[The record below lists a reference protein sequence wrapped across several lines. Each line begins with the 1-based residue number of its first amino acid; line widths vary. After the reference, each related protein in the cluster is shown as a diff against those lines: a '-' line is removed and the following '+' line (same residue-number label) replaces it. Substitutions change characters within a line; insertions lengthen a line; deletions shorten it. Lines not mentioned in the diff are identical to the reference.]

1 LSPLSC
7 KELFLKLVVRPAG
20 ILPSYFFVLKHII
33 QERKKKA
40 GFVIS
45 LLTFPFD
52 RGDVFIVPKQ
62 LKQNGQTT
70 GWLLFGWN
78 LVVVFC
84 GVDSNFILFDS
95 FSPLFSWRD
104 QIAETLNSLS

>member
-1 LSPLSC
+1 
-7 KELFLKLVVRPAG
+7 
-20 ILPSYFFVLKHII
+20 
-33 QERKKKA
+33 
-40 GFVIS
+40 VIS

-95 FSPLFSWRD
+95 FLPLFFHGE
-104 QIAETLNSLS
+104 IK